1 MTKVSTLREVIL
13 RFLERGGVLGLG
25 LGLLEDRE
33 ADNRLT
39 DIDRAFLTKWLA
51 LADDSIWPGIVAGAD
66 HSPHLEPHYTFPFLV
81 RYALRANR
89 AAESGRF
96 GGDLILEARGKRR
109 QERLEYAECARR
121 LAQYLR
127 PRRRNEEIAARFK
140 DGYCALE
147 ELIPCLEAA
156 VSVLEKM
163 AGPPPTTAI
172 TPPRQDRRR
181 GRTGLRKRR
190 LFITSM
196 SAVLTR
202 YYDQNVNDPY
212 HFESL
217 VAFARI
223 EFPDIKNVTI
233 RQVLEPTTR
242 EGRRQQRELNKSNG
256 PPVEMKF

>member
-1 MTKVSTLREVIL
+1 MTKVSTLRKVIL
-13 RFLERGGVLGLG
+13 RFLECGGVLGLG

-33 ADNRLT
+33 ADNKLT
-39 DIDRAFLTKWLA
+39 DTDRVFLTKWLA
-51 LADDSIWPGIVAGAD
+51 LADDPIWPGIVAGAD
-66 HSPHLEPHYTFPFLV
+66 HLPHVDPPYTFPILV

-96 GGDLILEARGKRR
+96 GGDLVLEARRKRH
-109 QERLEYAECARR
+109 QQRLEYAECARR
-121 LAQYLR
+121 LEQYLR
-127 PRRRNEEIAARFK
+127 PWRRNEEIAARFK
-140 DGYCALE
+140 EGYCPLD
-147 ELIPCLEAA
+147 ELIPRLEAA
-156 VSVLEKM
+156 VSVLEEM
-163 AGPPPTTAI
+163 AGPPPTAAI

-196 SAVLTR
+196 SDVLTR
-202 YYDQNVNDPY
+202 HYDQNVNEPY
-212 HFESL
+212 HLESL

-223 EFPDIKNVTI
+223 EFPDIKNATI

>member
-1 MTKVSTLREVIL
+1 MRQKAVGLVEIWSSKRDANGTSSGSNMRNAHAGSNNISG
-13 RFLERGGVLGLG
+13 RGG
-25 LGLLEDRE
+25 EM
-33 ADNRLT
+33 
-39 DIDRAFLTKWLA
+39 
-51 LADDSIWPGIVAGAD
+51 
-66 HSPHLEPHYTFPFLV
+66 
-81 RYALRANR
+81 
-89 AAESGRF
+89 
-96 GGDLILEARGKRR
+96 
-109 QERLEYAECARR
+109 RR
-121 LAQYLR
+121 L
-127 PRRRNEEIAARFK
+127 PPGFK
-140 DGYCALE
+140 EGYCPLD
-147 ELIPCLEAA
+147 ELIPRLEAA

-196 SAVLTR
+196 SDVLTR
-202 YYDQNVNDPY
+202 HYDQNVNEPY

-223 EFPDIKNVTI
+223 EFPDVKNVTI

-256 PPVEMKF
+256 PPAEIKF

>member
-1 MTKVSTLREVIL
+1 MAKVSTLRDVIL
-13 RFLERGGVLGLG
+13 RFLERGELLKLG
-25 LGLLEDRE
+25 LGLLEDAA
-33 ADNRLT
+33 ADDKLT

-51 LADDSIWPGIVAGAD
+51 LADDPIWPEIVSGAD
-66 HSPHLEPHYTFPFLV
+66 HMPPLDPPYTFPILV

-96 GGDLILEARGKRR
+96 GGDLVLEARRKRH
-109 QERLEYAECARR
+109 QQRLEYAECARG
-121 LAQYLR
+121 LANYLR

-140 DGYCALE
+140 VGYCPLD

-156 VSVLEKM
+156 VSVLEEM

-196 SAVLTR
+196 SDVLTR

-212 HFESL
+212 HLESL

-223 EFPDIKNVTI
+223 EFPDVTSVTI

-242 EGRRQQRELNKSNG
+242 EGRRQQRELNKSND